1 MALSADVTLNNG
13 TTTTVVSEISRTG
26 NETLRRAA
34 SRGLIYPKTLRISHQ
49 SVKAG
54 KSGVANRFVVRLDDV
69 QSVSVDDPL
78 VKAMDSVYLVVQRP
92 EILTDSATVLAL
104 VEELKTFLTAANL
117 AKLLN
122 GES

>member
-1 MALSADVTLNNG
+1 MALSADITLNDG
-13 TTTTVVSEISRTG
+13 TNNTVVSEISRTG
-26 NETLRRAA
+26 SETLRRAA

-54 KSGVANRFVVRLDDV
+54 KSGMANRFVVRLDDV
-69 QSVSVDDPL
+69 QSTSETDPL
-78 VKAMDSVYLVVQRP
+78 AKAMDSVYLVVQRP
-92 EILTDSATVLAL
+92 EMLSGITKVLAMIT
-104 VEELKTFLTAANL
+104 ELKTFLSEANL